1 MKDIKKL
8 VRANIAALTPYSTA
22 RDEYKG
28 SLGILLDANENPY
41 DAPYPS
47 AAGRPGGTY
56 EINRYPSTSL
66 KEAVRS
72 KVAALKGVTPER
84 LFLGNGS
91 DEAIDLC
98 YRVFCE
104 PGRDNAVMI
113 APSYGM
119 YSVCADINNVGCR
132 MVLLEPETF
141 ALPVERLLE
150 QVDADTKLMFICSPN
165 NPTGNAFDVADI
177 ELLAESFN
185 GILVVDEA
193 YIDFSSKPGV
203 LPLIEKY
210 DNIIVLQTL
219 SKAWGLAGLRIGLAM
234 SSPYIISLFRQVKY
248 PYNIG
253 TDTLALA
260 LDRLKADIAPQV
272 AEIISERERLSSLL
286 PAFKCVRKVY
296 PSDANFLL
304 VKVDDPH
311 GLYAALIEGG
321 LIVRDR
327 SSVALCEGCLR
338 ITIGT
343 PSENIK
349 LLKAIE
355 TYES

>member
-8 VRANIAALTPYSTA
+8 VRPNIAALTPYSTA

-28 SLGILLDANENPY
+28 SLGILMDANENPY
-41 DAPYPS
+41 DNS
-47 AAGRPGGTY
+47 V
-56 EINRYPSTSL
+56 NRYPSTSQ
-66 KEAVRS
+66 KEAVRAR
-72 KVAALKGVTPER
+72 VATLKGVASEK

-104 PGRDNAVMI
+104 PGRDNAVII

-119 YSVCADINNVGCR
+119 YCVCADINNVERR

-141 ALPVERLLE
+141 ALPVEKLLAA
-150 QVDADTKLMFICSPN
+150 VDANTRLMFVCSPN
-165 NPTGNAFDVADI
+165 NPTGNAFEAADI
-177 ELLAESFN
+177 ERLAAAFD

-193 YIDFSSKPGV
+193 YIDFSGKRGV
-203 LPLIEKY
+203 LPLIDKY
-210 DNIIVLQTL
+210 ENVIVLQTL

-234 SSPYIISLFRQVKY
+234 SNPYIISLFRQVKY

-260 LDRLKADIAPQV
+260 QDKLQADIAPQV
-272 AEIISERERLSSLL
+272 AEIITERDRLAKLL
-286 PAFKCVRKVY
+286 PAYKCVQKVY

-304 VKVDDPH
+304 VKVDEPRK
-311 GLYAALIEGG
+311 LYNALLNKG

-327 SSVALCEGCLR
+327 STVALCEGCLR
-338 ITIGT
+338 ITVGT
-343 PSENIK
+343 PDENEK

-355 TYES
+355 EYES

>member
-1 MKDIKKL
+1 MKDIKQL
-8 VRANIAALTPYSTA
+8 VRKNIAALTPYSTA

-28 SLGILLDANENPY
+28 SLGILMDANENPY
-41 DAPYPS
+41 DNS
-47 AAGRPGGTY
+47 V
-56 EINRYPSTSL
+56 NRYPSTSQ
-66 KEAVRS
+66 KEAVRAR
-72 KVAALKGVTPER
+72 VAAIKGVAPEK

-104 PGRDNAVMI
+104 PGRDNAVII

-119 YSVCADINNVGCR
+119 YGVCADINNIERR

-141 ALPVERLLE
+141 ALPVDKLLAA
-150 QVDADTKLMFICSPN
+150 VDTNTRLMFVCSPN
-165 NPTGNAFDVADI
+165 NPTGNAFAAADI
-177 ELLAESFN
+177 ERLAASFD

-193 YIDFSSKPGV
+193 YIDFSDKPGV
-203 LPLIEKY
+203 LPLIDKY
-210 DNIIVLQTL
+210 ENVIVLQTL

-234 SSPYIISLFRQVKY
+234 SNPYVISLFKQVKY

-260 LDRLKADIAPQV
+260 QKSLQADIAPQV
-272 AEIISERERLSSLL
+272 AEIVSERDRLAELL
-286 PAFKCVRKVY
+286 PAYKCVQKVY

-304 VKVDDPH
+304 VKVTEPRK
-311 GLYAALIEGG
+311 LYNALIEGG

-327 SSVALCEGCLR
+327 STVALCEGCLR
-338 ITIGT
+338 ITVGT
-343 PSENIK
+343 PDENEK

-355 TYES
+355 DYES

>member
-1 MKDIKKL
+1 MKDIKQL
-8 VRANIAALTPYSTA
+8 VRKNIAALTPYSTA

-28 SLGILLDANENPY
+28 SLGILMDANENPY
-41 DAPYPS
+41 DNS
-47 AAGRPGGTY
+47 V
-56 EINRYPSTSL
+56 NRYPSTSQ

-72 KVAALKGVTPER
+72 RVAAIKGVAPEK

-104 PGRDNAVMI
+104 PGKDNAVII

-119 YSVCADINNVGCR
+119 YGVCADINNIERR
-132 MVLLEPETF
+132 MVLLEPENF
-141 ALPVERLLE
+141 ALPVDKLLAA
-150 QVDADTKLMFICSPN
+150 VDASTRLMFVCSPN
-165 NPTGNAFDVADI
+165 NPTGNAFAAADI
-177 ELLAESFN
+177 ERLAASFD

-193 YIDFSSKPGV
+193 YIDFSGKPGV
-203 LPLIEKY
+203 LPLIDKY
-210 DNIIVLQTL
+210 ENVIVLQTL

-234 SSPYIISLFRQVKY
+234 SNPYIISLFKQVKY

-260 LDRLKADIAPQV
+260 LKSLQADIAPQV
-272 AEIISERERLSSLL
+272 AEIVAERDRLAALL
-286 PAFKCVRKVY
+286 PAYKCVQKVY

-304 VKVDDPH
+304 VKVTEPRK
-311 GLYAALIEGG
+311 LYNALIEGG

-327 SSVALCEGCLR
+327 STVALCEGCLR
-338 ITIGT
+338 ITVGT
-343 PSENIK
+343 PDENEK

-355 TYES
+355 DYES

>member
-1 MKDIKKL
+1 MKDIKRL
-8 VRANIAALTPYSTA
+8 VRKNIAALTPYSTA

-41 DAPYPS
+41 DNS
-47 AAGRPGGTY
+47 V
-56 EINRYPSTSL
+56 NRYPSTSQ
-66 KEAVRS
+66 KEAVRAR
-72 KVAALKGVTPER
+72 VAALKGVEPEK

-104 PGRDNAVMI
+104 PGRDNAVII

-119 YSVCADINNVGCR
+119 YGVCADINNVERR

-141 ALPVERLLE
+141 ALPVERLLAA
-150 QVDADTKLMFICSPN
+150 VDANTRLMFVCSPN
-165 NPTGNAFDVADI
+165 NPTGNAFAASDI
-177 ELLAESFN
+177 ERLAASFD

-193 YIDFSSKPGV
+193 YIDFSGKRGV
-203 LPLIEKY
+203 LPLIDKY
-210 DNIIVLQTL
+210 ENVIVLQTL

-234 SSPYIISLFRQVKY
+234 ANPYIISLFRQVKY

-260 LDRLKADIAPQV
+260 LEKLQADIAPQV
-272 AEIISERERLSSLL
+272 AEIIAGRDRLAALL
-286 PAFKCVRKVY
+286 PQFKCVQKVY

-304 VKVDDPH
+304 VKVDDPR
-311 GLYAALIEGG
+311 GLYNALIAGG

-327 SSVALCEGCLR
+327 STVALCEGCLR
-338 ITIGT
+338 ITVGT
-343 PSENIK
+343 PSENEK

-355 TYES
+355 DYES

>member
-8 VRANIAALTPYSTA
+8 VRPNIAAMTPYSTA

-28 SLGILLDANENPY
+28 SLGILMDANENPY
-41 DAPYPS
+41 ENS
-47 AAGRPGGTY
+47 V
-56 EINRYPSTSL
+56 NRYPSTSQ
-66 KEAVRS
+66 KEAVRAR
-72 KVAALKGVTPER
+72 VAALKGVEPAK

-104 PGRDNAVMI
+104 PGRDNAVII

-119 YSVCADINNVGCR
+119 YSVCADINNVERR

-141 ALPVERLLE
+141 ALPVDRLLAA
-150 QVDADTKLMFICSPN
+150 VDANTRLMFVCSPN
-165 NPTGNAFDVADI
+165 NPTGNAFAAADI
-177 ELLAESFN
+177 ERLAASLD

-203 LPLIEKY
+203 LPLIDKY
-210 DNIIVLQTL
+210 ENVIVLQTL

-234 SSPYIISLFRQVKY
+234 SNPYIISLFRQVKY

-260 LDRLKADIAPQV
+260 LEKLQGDIAPQV
-272 AEIISERERLSSLL
+272 AEIVAGRDRLAKLI
-286 PAFKCVRKVY
+286 PAFKCVQKVY

-304 VKVDDPH
+304 VKVDDPR
-311 GLYAALIEGG
+311 GLYNALLAAG

-327 SSVALCEGCLR
+327 STVALCEGCLR
-338 ITIGT
+338 ITVGT
-343 PSENIK
+343 PDENEK

-355 TYES
+355 DYES

>member
-1 MKDIKKL
+1 MKDIKRL

-41 DAPYPS
+41 DNNV
-47 AAGRPGGTY
+47 
-56 EINRYPSTSL
+56 NRYPSTSQ
-66 KEAVRS
+66 KEAVRAR
-72 KVAALKGVTPER
+72 VAAIKGVAPQK

-104 PGRDNAVMI
+104 PGRDNAVII

-119 YSVCADINNVGCR
+119 YGVCADINNVERR

-141 ALPVERLLE
+141 ALPVDKLLAA
-150 QVDADTKLMFICSPN
+150 VDANTKLMFVCSPN
-165 NPTGNAFDVADI
+165 NPTANAFAVADI
-177 ELLAESFN
+177 ERLAAAFD

-193 YIDFSSKPGV
+193 YIDFSSHPGAM
-203 LPLIEKY
+203 PLIDRY
-210 DNIIVLQTL
+210 DSVIVLQTL

-234 SSPYIISLFRQVKY
+234 SNPYIISLFKQVKY

-260 LDRLKADIAPQV
+260 LSHLKADIAPQV
-272 AEIISERERLSSLL
+272 AEIIAERDRLAALL
-286 PAFKCVRKVY
+286 PNYKCVLKVY

-304 VKVDDPH
+304 VKVTDPRD
-311 GLYAALIEGG
+311 LYNALIAEG

-338 ITIGT
+338 ITVGT
-343 PSENIK
+343 PEENK
-349 LLKAIE
+349 QLVKAIE
-355 TYES
+355 EYES

>member
-8 VRANIAALTPYSTA
+8 VRPNIAAMTPYSTA

-28 SLGILLDANENPY
+28 SLGILMDANETPY
-41 DAPYPS
+41 ENS
-47 AAGRPGGTY
+47 V
-56 EINRYPSTSL
+56 NRYPSTSQ
-66 KEAVRS
+66 KEAVRAR
-72 KVAALKGVTPER
+72 VAALKGVEPAK

-104 PGRDNAVMI
+104 PGRDNAVII

-119 YSVCADINNVGCR
+119 YGVCADINNVERR

-141 ALPVERLLE
+141 ALPVERLLAA
-150 QVDADTKLMFICSPN
+150 VDANTRLMFVCSPN
-165 NPTGNAFDVADI
+165 NPTGNAFAASDI
-177 ELLAESFN
+177 ERLAASFD

-193 YIDFSSKPGV
+193 YIDFSGKRGV
-203 LPLIEKY
+203 LPLIDKY
-210 DNIIVLQTL
+210 ENVIVLQTL

-234 SSPYIISLFRQVKY
+234 ANPYIISLFRQVKY

-260 LDRLKADIAPQV
+260 LEKLQADIAPQV
-272 AEIISERERLSSLL
+272 AEIIAGRDRLAALL
-286 PAFKCVRKVY
+286 PQFKCVQKVY

-304 VKVDDPH
+304 VKVDDPR
-311 GLYAALIEGG
+311 GLYNALIAGG

-327 SSVALCEGCLR
+327 STVALCEGCLR
-338 ITIGT
+338 ITVGT
-343 PSENIK
+343 PSENEK

-355 TYES
+355 DYES

>member
-1 MKDIKKL
+1 MKDIRKL

-41 DAPYPS
+41 DNNV
-47 AAGRPGGTY
+47 
-56 EINRYPSTSL
+56 NRYPSTSQ
-66 KEAVRS
+66 KEAVRAR
-72 KVAALKGVTPER
+72 VAAIKGVNPAK

-104 PGRDNAVMI
+104 PGRDNAVII

-119 YSVCADINNVGCR
+119 YSVCADINNVARR
-132 MVLLEPETF
+132 MVSLEPETF
-141 ALPVERLLE
+141 ALPVEKLLAA
-150 QVDADTKLMFICSPN
+150 VDADTKLMFVCSPN
-165 NPTGNAFDVADI
+165 NPSGNAFDASDI
-177 ELLAESFN
+177 ERLADSFN

-193 YIDFSSKPGV
+193 YIDFSSRQGT
-203 LPLIEKY
+203 LPLIDKY
-210 DNIIVLQTL
+210 DNVIVLQTL

-234 SSPYIISLFRQVKY
+234 SNPYIISLFKQVKY

-260 LDRLKADIAPQV
+260 LDRLQADITPQV
-272 AEIISERERLSSLL
+272 EEIVAERDRLAALL
-286 PAFKCVRKVY
+286 PGFKCVRKVY

-304 VKVDDPH
+304 VKVDDPR
-311 GLYAALIEGG
+311 GLYNALIGGG

-338 ITIGT
+338 ITVGT
-343 PSENIK
+343 PSENEK

-355 TYES
+355 QYES

>member
-1 MKDIKKL
+1 MKDIKRL
-8 VRANIAALTPYSTA
+8 VRPNIAALTPYSTA

-41 DAPYPS
+41 DAPY
-47 AAGRPGGTY
+47 GNTG
-56 EINRYPSTSL
+56 EVCDINRYPSTSQ
-66 KEAVRS
+66 KDAVRA
-72 KVAALKGVTPER
+72 KVAAIKHVAPER

-119 YSVCADINNVGCR
+119 YSVCADINNVECR

-141 ALPVERLLE
+141 ALPIERLLE
-150 QVDADTKLMFICSPN
+150 QVDANTKLMFICSPN
-165 NPTGNAFDVADI
+165 NPTGNAFSAADI
-177 ELLAESFN
+177 ELLAEAFN

-193 YIDFSSKPGV
+193 YIDFSSKQGV

-210 DNIIVLQTL
+210 DNVIVLQTL

-234 SSPYIISLFRQVKY
+234 SNPYIISLFKQVKY

-260 LDRLKADIAPQV
+260 LERLQADIAPQV
-272 AEIISERERLSSLL
+272 AEIISERERLAALL
-286 PAFKCVRKVY
+286 PHFSFVKKVY

-304 VKVDDPH
+304 VKVCDPH
-311 GLYAALIEGG
+311 GLYNALIARG

-327 SSVALCEGCLR
+327 SGVALCEGCLR
-338 ITIGT
+338 ITVGT
-343 PSENIK
+343 PEENVK
-349 LLKAIE
+349 LEKALE
-355 TYES
+355 EYGS

>member
-1 MKDIKKL
+1 MKDIKRL

-41 DAPYPS
+41 DNDV
-47 AAGRPGGTY
+47 
-56 EINRYPSTSL
+56 NRYPSTSQ
-66 KEAVRS
+66 KEAVRAR
-72 KVAALKGVTPER
+72 VAAIKGVAPQK

-104 PGRDNAVMI
+104 PGRDNAVII

-119 YSVCADINNVGCR
+119 YSVCADINNVERR
-132 MVLLEPETF
+132 MVSLEPETF
-141 ALPVERLLE
+141 ALPVEKLLAA
-150 QVDADTKLMFICSPN
+150 VDANTKLMFVCSPN
-165 NPTGNAFDVADI
+165 NPTANAFAVADI
-177 ELLAESFN
+177 ERIAAAFD

-193 YIDFSSKPGV
+193 YIDFSSRPGAM
-203 LPLIEKY
+203 PLIDRY
-210 DNIIVLQTL
+210 DNVIVLQTL

-234 SSPYIISLFRQVKY
+234 SNPYIISLFKQVKY

-260 LDRLKADIAPQV
+260 LARLQADIAPQV
-272 AEIISERERLSSLL
+272 AEIVSERDRLAEML
-286 PAFKCVRKVY
+286 PRYKCVLKVY

-304 VKVDDPH
+304 VKVMDPR
-311 GLYAALIEGG
+311 GLYNALIAEG

-338 ITIGT
+338 ITVGT
-343 PSENIK
+343 PEENK
-349 LLKAIE
+349 QLLKAIE
-355 TYES
+355 EYES

>member
-8 VRANIAALTPYSTA
+8 VRPNIAALTPYSTA

-28 SLGILLDANENPY
+28 SLGILMDANENPY
-41 DAPYPS
+41 DNS
-47 AAGRPGGTY
+47 V
-56 EINRYPSTSL
+56 NRYPSTSQ
-66 KEAVRS
+66 KEAVRAR
-72 KVAALKGVTPER
+72 VAALKGVSPEK

-104 PGRDNAVMI
+104 PGRDNAVII

-119 YSVCADINNVGCR
+119 YGVCADINNVERR

-141 ALPVERLLE
+141 ALPVDRLLAA
-150 QVDADTKLMFICSPN
+150 VDSDTRLMFVCSPN
-165 NPTGNAFDVADI
+165 NPTGNAFAAADI
-177 ELLAESFN
+177 ERLAASFD

-203 LPLIEKY
+203 LPLIDKY
-210 DNIIVLQTL
+210 DNVIVLQTL

-234 SSPYIISLFRQVKY
+234 SNPYIISLFRQVKY

-260 LDRLKADIAPQV
+260 LEKLQADIALQV
-272 AEIISERERLSSLL
+272 AEIVAERDRLAGLL
-286 PAFKCVRKVY
+286 PAFKCVQKVY

-304 VKVDDPH
+304 VKVDEPR
-311 GLYAALIEGG
+311 GLYDALLKAG

-327 SSVALCEGCLR
+327 STVALCEGCLR
-338 ITIGT
+338 ITVGT
-343 PSENIK
+343 PDENEK

-355 TYES
+355 DYES

>member
-1 MKDIKKL
+1 MKDIKRL
-8 VRANIAALTPYSTA
+8 VRKNIAALTPYSTA

-28 SLGILLDANENPY
+28 TLGILLDANENPY
-41 DAPYPS
+41 DNS
-47 AAGRPGGTY
+47 V
-56 EINRYPSTSL
+56 NRDPSTSQ
-66 KEAVRS
+66 KEAVRARL
-72 KVAALKGVTPER
+72 AAIKGVAPEQ

-104 PGRDNAVMI
+104 PGRDNAVII

-119 YSVCADINNVGCR
+119 YSVCADINNVERR

-141 ALPVERLLE
+141 ALPVDRLLAA
-150 QVDADTKLMFICSPN
+150 VDVNTKLMFVCSPN
-165 NPTGNAFDVADI
+165 NPTANAFAAADI
-177 ELLAESFN
+177 ERLAAAFD

-193 YIDFSSKPGV
+193 YIDFSSKSGV
-203 LPLIEKY
+203 LPLIDKY
-210 DNIIVLQTL
+210 ENVIVLQTL

-234 SSPYIISLFRQVKY
+234 SNPYIISLFKQVKY

-260 LDRLKADIAPQV
+260 LDRLQADIAPQV
-272 AEIISERERLSSLL
+272 AEIIAERDRLAALL
-286 PAFKCVRKVY
+286 PRYKFVQKVY

-304 VKVDDPH
+304 VKVDDPRR
-311 GLYAALIEGG
+311 LYNALIAGG

-327 SSVALCEGCLR
+327 STVALCDDCLR
-338 ITIGT
+338 ITVGT
-343 PSENIK
+343 PEENKK
-349 LLKAIE
+349 LVKALDE
-355 TYES
+355 YGS